1 MTSATFLT
9 GATGYVGSHLLAR
22 LLETRPNQAV
32 ICLARGRAGVSA
44 EERVHD
50 ALRTA
55 CRDRGEARA
64 PHGWHE
70 RVVVCEGDLTGGVAA
85 DDIAALLRRGL
96 RPRGFWH
103 CAASI
108 KFTESA
114 DGTVRKTNVAGLCVA
129 LDLAEAVGADVF
141 NHVST
146 AYVAG
151 TLRGAAP
158 ATLDVTPDGF
168 NNVYEESKLEGER
181 LVAAHCGDRGIGYR
195 IFRPSIIVG
204 HSRTHR
210 TSSGA
215 GLFHVMELSRKF
227 KDLIEARQ
235 PGYLRSHGLR
245 LPIDPAATL
254 NLIPI
259 DVVVDEM
266 TALAECGAATLGQ
279 VFHITSDEPLNVLA
293 VLRVALAGVG
303 IGRLDALEPGAPL
316 GAVDKLFGQA
326 LRHYLPYLR
335 CRKVFDR
342 ANVARY
348 RSDAYRRSYQLD
360 LAGLTGQVRQ
370 WLDDAPAA
378 PRTASRAPESFGK
391 PRLRRPG
398 SGRIACLH
406 TSATGAL
413 AAA

>member
-1 MTSATFLT
+1 MASATFLT

-22 LLETRPNQAV
+22 LLETRPDQAV
-32 ICLARGRAGVSA
+32 ICLARGRAGA
-44 EERVHD
+44 TARERVHD

-55 CRDRGEARA
+55 CHDRGEASV
-64 PHGWHE
+64 PHGWYE

-85 DDIAALLRRGL
+85 DDTTALLRRGL
-96 RPRGFWH
+96 RPHEFWH

-108 KFTESA
+108 KFAESA
-114 DGTVRKTNVAGLCVA
+114 DGAVWKTNVAGLCVA
-129 LDLAEAVGADVF
+129 LDLAECLGAAAF

-151 TLRGAAP
+151 TLRGAVP
-158 ATLDVTPDGF
+158 ATLDLSPDGF
-168 NNVYEESKLEGER
+168 NNVYEESKLHGER
-181 LVAAHCGDRGIGYR
+181 LVAARCDDRGIGYR

-215 GLFHVMELSRKF
+215 GLYHVLELSRKF
-227 KDLIEARQ
+227 QDLIEVRQ

-245 LPIDPAATL
+245 LPLDPAATL

-266 TALAECGAATLGQ
+266 TALAACGPATLGQ
-279 VFHITSDEPLNVLA
+279 VFHVTSEEPLNVLA
-293 VLRVALAGVG
+293 ALRVALAGVG
-303 IGRLDALEPGAPL
+303 IRHLDALEPGAPL

-342 ANVARY
+342 VNVARY
-348 RSDAYRRSYQLD
+348 RSDPYRRSYQLD

-370 WLDDAPAA
+370 WLEDAPAA
-378 PRTASRAPESFGK
+378 PRPASRPAESFGK

-398 SGRIACLH
+398 SGRCESLP
-406 TSATGAL
+406 TSATEAPT
-413 AAA
+413 AA